1 MEAAAPSPEK
11 VAFVVINVL
20 GGTAVL
26 GSYALWLSNPA
37 HQAGALWG
45 TIGGAARAA
54 YVVSMLAAA
63 AGYFAFAPWVLRLD
77 AAHVD
82 VTLVNLCFVLVLFPS
97 ALWMPLAFEYL
108 AAPGPMRWWAMRGVL
123 LVVGLASLALV
134 VLLARVSPAPSGR
147 AIAVAGAVAFT
158 FQTLVLDALVWP
170 RCFPG

>member
-20 GGTAVL
+20 GGAAVL

-37 HQAGALWG
+37 HQASALWG
-45 TIGGAARAA
+45 AIGGAARGA

-77 AAHVD
+77 AARVD
-82 VTLVNLCFVLVLFPS
+82 LTLVNLCFVLVLFPS

-108 AAPGPMRWWAMRGVL
+108 AAPGPLRWWAMRGVL

-134 VLLARVSPAPSGR
+134 VLLARISPAPSGR